1 MKNLFNKVC
10 DWYLKSNINTRIL
23 STMLVITT
31 LLLISQSFSLYRL
44 KQKQKAEFKKELK
57 TVKEQILG
65 HEKKEVDIILS
76 VERNTVKAKE
86 NSGKTNSK
94 LKEENEKINNSVI
107 YDDDIVD
114 FISKYQQRQ
123 RDGE

>member
-23 STMLVITT
+23 STMLVITA

-76 VERNTVKAKE
+76 IERNTVKAKE